1 MKEKFESILENYLPE
16 FAQEVEIKLPKLKLP
31 KLKLPKLK
39 TDSSG
44 IAEPKVETEK
54 RNESK
59 ETVGQSLA

>member
-16 FAQEVEIKLPKLKLP
+16 FAQEVEIKLP